1 MLFSQCA
8 PAVSPVTLNAIVQ
21 TESSG
26 NPYIVAN
33 ISDGISKSFSNKGSA
48 VAYLNTL
55 AKSGKHFSAG
65 LMQIYS
71 KNFKALGL
79 DR

>member
-8 PAVSPVTLNAIVQ
+8 PTVSPVTLNAIVQ

-33 ISDGISKSFSNKGSA
+33 ISDGISKS
-48 VAYLNTL
+48 LNRP
-55 AKSGKHFSAG
+55 GNPG
-65 LMQIYS
+65 
-71 KNFKALGL
+71 
-79 DR
+79 D

>member
-1 MLFSQCA
+1 M
-8 PAVSPVTLNAIVQ
+8 
-21 TESSG
+21 
-26 NPYIVAN
+26 
-33 ISDGISKSFSNKGSA
+33 
-48 VAYLNTL
+48 NTL

-79 DR
+79 DNENVFDPCENIKAGAEILKKTILLKKEEMNKRTF